1 MTDPAYSEKY
11 TRQDYQRWDGDW
23 ELIEGS
29 AYAMSPSP
37 GYTHQ
42 YINGKIYRLLDE
54 QLETCTQCHAVIETD
69 VELSQDT
76 VVRPDSMV
84 ICYEPEERLTRAP
97 ELVFEV
103 ISPTTA
109 RRDELLKFELYQ
121 TEGVKYYV
129 LAYPDS
135 RKAKV
140 FQLMEGKYRK
150 LGDYS
155 AETITFQLS
164 ACQIDFDFNF
174 IWRK

>member
-11 TRQDYQRWDGDW
+11 TRQDFQHWDGNW

-29 AYAMSPSP
+29 PYAMSPSP
-37 GYTHQ
+37 TFHHQ
-42 YINGKIYRLLDE
+42 YVNLKIARQLDE
-54 QLETCTQCHAVIETD
+54 QLESCTQCHAVIETD

-84 ICYEPEERLTRAP
+84 ICYEPEEQLTRAP

-103 ISPTTA
+103 ISPSTA

-129 LAYPDS
+129 LTYPDS

-140 FQLMEGKYRK
+140 FHLIEGKYRK